1 MKLFCVVAA
10 LALLAGPAAALDLP
24 QGAERVLS
32 EVEPFGAHHL
42 ATAPWAEGA
51 LPAREVRGEVVREA
65 YRVPLRDGTTLQLLE
80 TLRGQLEAEGF
91 RLLLDCEGE
100 GCGGFDF
107 RTAVETLPP
116 PAMFVDLSDFRYL
129 SAEKEG
135 AALSLLVSRGGES
148 GFVQVIR
155 VREGEAPI
163 LPTAS
168 VPEAEAPPDDFRARI
183 EGEGRV
189 VLDGLAFATG
199 SATLGPGGDAAL
211 AALASYLAA
220 TPGRRVALVG
230 HTDALGSV
238 EANID
243 LSRRRAEAVMDR
255 LVAEFGVARETLE
268 AHGMGWLA
276 PRATNL
282 TPAGREAN
290 RRVEAVAL
298 P

>member
-1 MKLFCVVAA
+1 MRSFAVA

-32 EVEPFGAHHL
+32 ETEPFGSHRL

-51 LPAREVRGEVVREA
+51 LPSRETRGEVVREA
-65 YRVPLRDGTTLQLLE
+65 FRLPLREGTTLQLLE
-80 TLRGQLEAEGF
+80 TLRGQVEGEGF
-91 RLLLDCEGE
+91 RVLLDCEGE

-107 RTAVETLPP
+107 RTAIETLPP
-116 PAMFVDLSDFRYL
+116 PAMYVDLADFRYL
-129 SAEKEG
+129 SAERDGE
-135 AALSLLVSRGGES
+135 ALSLLVSRGGES
-148 GFVQVIR
+148 GFVQLIR
-155 VREGEAPI
+155 VREGEAPT
-163 LPTAS
+163 LPTAP
-168 VPEAEAPPDDFRARI
+168 VPEEAPPGDLRARI
-183 EGEGRV
+183 ESEGRV

-199 SATLGPGGDAAL
+199 SATLAPGGDAAL
-211 AALASYLAA
+211 TALAAYLTA

-230 HTDALGSV
+230 HTDAQGTV
-238 EANID
+238 ESNID
-243 LSRRRAEAVMDR
+243 LSRRRAEAVRAR
-255 LVAEFGVARETLE
+255 LVAEFGVAPGRVE